1 MKLHKITATAVAL
14 TLAAGAQA
22 QIMSL
27 KECLEEGIR
36 ESYQIRLV
44 EISEEKAANNDSWA
58 YAGGMPTVS
67 VSGGYSGSI
76 ASNDATKSSDGSTV
90 SSRNVFDQTLNAQ
103 VRADWTL
110 FEGFSIQ
117 ATRDRM
123 EELHNQ
129 GTIQT
134 RIAIEDYIA
143 SLTTEYYNLVRQ
155 TIHLKNLDYA
165 TALSKER
172 LRIVSERYDMG
183 GDSRLDLQQ
192 AQVYFNSDSAKSLK
206 QHEAVASANIRI
218 NRLMSNQDLRA
229 VHVAAD
235 SVINLLTGLDYQSLY
250 DDMMKTNASLL
261 RAESNR
267 TIARMDRRTVQSR
280 NYPYLRLNAA
290 YGLTHNIYDGNG
302 TSTYSNRTNWGPSF
316 GATVGINLI
325 NGKQRTQ
332 ERNAILDEMNADITI
347 DQLEL
352 QLRANL
358 DDFWQAYLN
367 NLMLLELQEQNL
379 KTAQETMEIAQER
392 YLLGNLSGIEMR
404 EAQKSLLDAEE
415 SLLQAQY
422 DTKVCEISLLQ
433 ISGRIMIYLE

>member
-1 MKLHKITATAVAL
+1 MKAYRITSALLAL
-14 TLAAGAQA
+14 TVSLGSSA
-22 QIMSL
+22 QIMTL
-27 KECLEEGIR
+27 KDCLETGIR

-44 EISEEKAANNDSWA
+44 NISEEKAANNDSWL
-58 YAGGMPTVS
+58 YAGGGPTLS
-67 VSGGYSGSI
+67 ATGSYSGNLS
-76 ASNDATKSSDGSTV
+76 SSDATLASDGSTV
-90 SSRNVFDQTLNAQ
+90 STRGVLDHTLNAQ
-103 VRADWTL
+103 LRAEWTV
-110 FEGFSIQ
+110 FDGFSIQ

-134 RIAIEDYIA
+134 RVAIEDYIA
-143 SLTTEYYNLVRQ
+143 SLTTEYYNLVKQ
-155 TIHLKNLDYA
+155 TLHLKNLEYA

-172 LRIVSERYDMG
+172 LRITSERYDMG
-183 GDSRLDLQQ
+183 GNSRLDMQQ
-192 AQVYFNSDSAKSLK
+192 AQVYFNSDSARSLK
-206 QHEAVASANIRI
+206 QHEALGSANIRI
-218 NRLMSNQDLRA
+218 NRLMSNQDLRS

-235 SVINLLTGLDYQSLY
+235 TAINLLTGLDYESLY
-250 DDMMKTNASLL
+250 EDMMRTNSSLL

-267 TIARMDRRTVQSR
+267 TVAQLDRRSVQSR

-290 YGLTHNIYDGNG
+290 YGLTHNIYGN
-302 TSTYSNRTNWGPSF
+302 SNYTDRTNWGPSF
-316 GATVGINLI
+316 GATIGINLI
-325 NGKQRTQ
+325 SGKQRVQ
-332 ERNAILDEMNADITI
+332 ERNARLDELSADITI

-358 DDFWQAYLN
+358 DDFWQAYQN

-379 KTAQETMEIAQER
+379 KTAQETMDIAQER

-415 SLLQAQY
+415 SLLQVQY

-433 ISGRIMIYLE
+433 ISGRIMQYLE

>member
-1 MKLHKITATAVAL
+1 MKAYRITSALLAL
-14 TLAAGAQA
+14 TVSLGSSA
-22 QIMSL
+22 QIMTL
-27 KECLEEGIR
+27 KDCLETGIR

-44 EISEEKAANNDSWA
+44 NISEEKAANNDSWL
-58 YAGGMPTVS
+58 YAGGGPTLS
-67 VSGGYSGSI
+67 ATGSYSGNLS
-76 ASNDATKSSDGSTV
+76 SSDATLASDGSTV
-90 SSRNVFDQTLNAQ
+90 STRGVLDHTLNAQ
-103 VRADWTL
+103 LRAEWTV
-110 FEGFSIQ
+110 FDGFSIQ

-134 RIAIEDYIA
+134 RVAIEDYIA
-143 SLTTEYYNLVRQ
+143 SLTTEYYNLVKQ
-155 TIHLKNLDYA
+155 TLHLKNLEYA

-172 LRIVSERYDMG
+172 LRITSERYDMG
-183 GDSRLDLQQ
+183 GNSRLDMQQ
-192 AQVYFNSDSAKSLK
+192 AQVYFNSDSARSLK
-206 QHEAVASANIRI
+206 QHEALGSANIRI
-218 NRLMSNQDLRA
+218 NRLMSNQDLRS

-235 SVINLLTGLDYQSLY
+235 TAINLLTGLDYESLY
-250 DDMMKTNASLL
+250 EDMMRTNSSLL

-267 TIARMDRRTVQSR
+267 TVAQLDRRSVQSR

-290 YGLTHNIYDGNG
+290 YGLTHNIYGN
-302 TSTYSNRTNWGPSF
+302 SNYTDRTNWGPSF
-316 GATVGINLI
+316 GATIGINLI
-325 NGKQRTQ
+325 SGKQRVQ
-332 ERNAILDEMNADITI
+332 ERNARLDEMSADITI

-358 DDFWQAYLN
+358 DDFWQAYQN

-379 KTAQETMEIAQER
+379 KTAQETMDIAQER

-415 SLLQAQY
+415 SLLQVQY

-433 ISGRIMIYLE
+433 ISGRIMQYLE

>member
-1 MKLHKITATAVAL
+1 MKAYRITSALLALAVSL
-14 TLAAGAQA
+14 GSSA
-22 QIMSL
+22 QIMTL
-27 KECLEEGIR
+27 KDCLETGIR

-44 EISEEKAANNDSWA
+44 NISEEKAANNDSWL
-58 YAGGMPTVS
+58 YAGGGPTLS
-67 VSGGYSGSI
+67 ATGSYSGNLS
-76 ASNDATKSSDGSTV
+76 SSDATLASDGSTV
-90 SSRNVFDQTLNAQ
+90 STRGVLDHTLNAQ
-103 VRADWTL
+103 LRAEWTV
-110 FEGFSIQ
+110 FDGFSIQ

-134 RIAIEDYIA
+134 RVAIEDYIA
-143 SLTTEYYNLVRQ
+143 SLTTEYYNLVKQ
-155 TIHLKNLDYA
+155 TLHLKNLEYA

-172 LRIVSERYDMG
+172 LRITSERYDMG
-183 GDSRLDLQQ
+183 GNSRLDMQQ
-192 AQVYFNSDSAKSLK
+192 AQVYFNSDSARSLK
-206 QHEAVASANIRI
+206 QHEALGSANIRI
-218 NRLMSNQDLRA
+218 NRLMSNQDLRS

-235 SVINLLTGLDYQSLY
+235 TAINLLTGLDYESLY
-250 DDMMKTNASLL
+250 EDMMKTNSSLL

-267 TIARMDRRTVQSR
+267 TVAQLDRRAVQSR

-290 YGLTHNIYDGNG
+290 YGLTHNIYGN
-302 TSTYSNRTNWGPSF
+302 SNYTDRTNWGPSF
-316 GATVGINLI
+316 GATIGINLI
-325 NGKQRTQ
+325 TGKQRVQ
-332 ERNAILDEMNADITI
+332 ERNARLDELTADITI

-358 DDFWQAYLN
+358 DDFWQAYQN

-379 KTAQETMEIAQER
+379 KTAQETMDIAQER

-415 SLLQAQY
+415 SLLQVQY

-433 ISGRIMIYLE
+433 ISGRIMQYLE

>member
-1 MKLHKITATAVAL
+1 MKAYRITSALLAL
-14 TLAAGAQA
+14 TVSMGASA
-22 QIMSL
+22 QIMTL
-27 KECLEEGIR
+27 KDCLETGIR

-44 EISEEKAANNDSWA
+44 NISEEKAANNDSWL
-58 YAGGMPTVS
+58 YAGGGPTLS
-67 VSGGYSGSI
+67 ATGSYSGNLS
-76 ASNDATKSSDGSTV
+76 SSDATLASDGSTV
-90 SSRNVFDQTLNAQ
+90 STRGVLDHTLNAQ
-103 VRADWTL
+103 LRAEWTV
-110 FEGFSIQ
+110 FDGFSIL

-134 RIAIEDYIA
+134 RVAIEDYIA
-143 SLTTEYYNLVRQ
+143 SLTTEYYNLVKQ
-155 TIHLKNLDYA
+155 TLHLKNLEYA

-172 LRIVSERYDMG
+172 LRITSERYDMG
-183 GDSRLDLQQ
+183 GNSRLDMQQ
-192 AQVYFNSDSAKSLK
+192 AQVYFNSDSARSLK
-206 QHEAVASANIRI
+206 QHEALGSANIRI
-218 NRLMSNQDLRA
+218 NRLMSNQDLRS

-235 SVINLLTGLDYQSLY
+235 TAINLLTGLDYESLY
-250 DDMMKTNASLL
+250 EDMMRTNSSLL

-267 TIARMDRRTVQSR
+267 TVAQLDRRSVQSR

-290 YGLTHNIYDGNG
+290 YGLTHNIYGN
-302 TSTYSNRTNWGPSF
+302 SNYTDRTNWGTSF
-316 GATVGINLI
+316 GATIGINLI
-325 NGKQRTQ
+325 SGKQRVQ
-332 ERNAILDEMNADITI
+332 ERNARLDEMSADITI

-358 DDFWQAYLN
+358 DDFWQAYQN

-379 KTAQETMEIAQER
+379 KTAQETMDIAQER

-415 SLLQAQY
+415 SLLQVQY

-433 ISGRIMIYLE
+433 ISGRIMQYLE

>member
-1 MKLHKITATAVAL
+1 MRRYPIIAAAL
-14 TLAAGAQA
+14 FLTMGAQA
-22 QIMSL
+22 QIMTL
-27 KECLEEGIR
+27 KDCLETGIR
-36 ESYQIRLV
+36 ESYQVRLV
-44 EISEEKAANNDSWA
+44 NISEEKAANNDSWL
-58 YAGGMPTVS
+58 YAGGGPTLS
-67 VSGGYSGSI
+67 ATGTYSGSL
-76 ASNDATKSSDGSTV
+76 ASNDATLATDGSVV
-90 SSRNVFDQTLNAQ
+90 SNRNVLDHTLNAQ
-103 VRADWTL
+103 LRADWTI
-110 FEGFSIQ
+110 FDGFSIQ

-134 RIAIEDYIA
+134 RVTIEDYIA
-143 SLTTEYYNLVRQ
+143 NLTTEYYNLVRQ
-155 TIHLKNLDYA
+155 TIHLKNLEYA
-165 TALSKER
+165 TALSRER
-172 LRIVSERYDMG
+172 LRITSERYDMG
-183 GDSRLDLQQ
+183 GDSRLDMQQ

-206 QHEAVASANIRI
+206 QHESVASANIRI
-218 NRLMSNQDLRA
+218 NRLMSNKDLRT

-235 SVINLLTGLDYQSLY
+235 TVINLLTGLDYESLY
-250 DDMMKTNASLL
+250 NDMMETNSSLL

-267 TIARMDRRTVQSR
+267 NVAQMDRRAVQAR
-280 NYPYLRLNAA
+280 NYPYLKVNAA
-290 YGLTHNIYDGNG
+290 YGVTHNIYGN
-302 TSTYSNRTNWGPSF
+302 STYTDRTNWGPSF

-325 NGKQRTQ
+325 SGKQRVQ
-332 ERNAILDEMNADITI
+332 ERNARLDELTADITI

-358 DDFWQAYLN
+358 DDFWQAYQN

-415 SLLQAQY
+415 SLLQVQY

-433 ISGRIMIYLE
+433 ISGRIMQYLE

>member
-1 MKLHKITATAVAL
+1 MKAYRITSALLAL
-14 TLAAGAQA
+14 TVSLGSSA
-22 QIMSL
+22 QIMTL
-27 KECLEEGIR
+27 KDCLETGIR

-44 EISEEKAANNDSWA
+44 NISEEKAANNDSWL
-58 YAGGMPTVS
+58 YAGGGPTLS
-67 VSGGYSGSI
+67 ATGSYSGNLS
-76 ASNDATKSSDGSTV
+76 SSDATMASDGSTV
-90 SSRNVFDQTLNAQ
+90 STRSVLDHTLNAQ
-103 VRADWTL
+103 LRAEWTV
-110 FEGFSIQ
+110 FDGFSIQ

-134 RIAIEDYIA
+134 RVAIEDYIA
-143 SLTTEYYNLVRQ
+143 SLTTEYYNLVKQ
-155 TIHLKNLDYA
+155 TLHLKNLEYA

-172 LRIVSERYDMG
+172 LRITSERYDMG
-183 GDSRLDLQQ
+183 GNSRLDMQQ
-192 AQVYFNSDSAKSLK
+192 AQVYFNSDSARSLK
-206 QHEAVASANIRI
+206 QHEALGSANIRI
-218 NRLMSNQDLRA
+218 NRLMSNQDLRS

-235 SVINLLTGLDYQSLY
+235 TAINLLTGLDYESLY
-250 DDMMKTNASLL
+250 EDMMKTNSSLL

-267 TIARMDRRTVQSR
+267 TVAQLDRRAVQSR

-290 YGLTHNIYDGNG
+290 YGLTHSIYGN
-302 TSTYSNRTNWGPSF
+302 SNYTDRTNWGPSF
-316 GATVGINLI
+316 GATIGINLI
-325 NGKQRTQ
+325 SGKQRVQ
-332 ERNAILDEMNADITI
+332 ERNARLDEMSADITI

-358 DDFWQAYLN
+358 DDFWQAYQN

-379 KTAQETMEIAQER
+379 KTAQETMDIAQER

-415 SLLQAQY
+415 SLLQVQY

-433 ISGRIMIYLE
+433 ISGRIMLYLE

>member
-1 MKLHKITATAVAL
+1 MKAYRITSALLAL
-14 TLAAGAQA
+14 TVSLGSSA
-22 QIMSL
+22 QIMTL
-27 KECLEEGIR
+27 KDCLETGIR

-44 EISEEKAANNDSWA
+44 NISEEKAANNDSWL
-58 YAGGMPTVS
+58 YAGGGPTLS
-67 VSGGYSGSI
+67 ATGSYSGNLS
-76 ASNDATKSSDGSTV
+76 SSDATLASDGSTV
-90 SSRNVFDQTLNAQ
+90 STRGVLDHTLNAQ
-103 VRADWTL
+103 LRAEWTV
-110 FEGFSIQ
+110 FDGFSIQ

-134 RIAIEDYIA
+134 RVAIEDYIA
-143 SLTTEYYNLVRQ
+143 SLTTEYYNLVKQ
-155 TIHLKNLDYA
+155 TLHLKNLEYA

-172 LRIVSERYDMG
+172 LRITSERYDMG
-183 GDSRLDLQQ
+183 GNSRLDMQQ

-206 QHEAVASANIRI
+206 QHEALGSANIRI
-218 NRLMSNQDLRA
+218 NRLMSNQDLRS

-235 SVINLLTGLDYQSLY
+235 TAINLLTGLDYESLY
-250 DDMMKTNASLL
+250 EDMMKTNSSLL

-267 TIARMDRRTVQSR
+267 TVAQLDRRAVQSR

-290 YGLTHNIYDGNG
+290 YGLTHNIYGN
-302 TSTYSNRTNWGPSF
+302 STYTDRTNWGPSF
-316 GATVGINLI
+316 GATIGINLI
-325 NGKQRTQ
+325 SGKQRVQ
-332 ERNAILDEMNADITI
+332 ERNARLDELTADITI

-358 DDFWQAYLN
+358 DDFWQAYQN

-379 KTAQETMEIAQER
+379 KTAQETMDIAQER

-415 SLLQAQY
+415 SLLQVQY

-433 ISGRIMIYLE
+433 ISGRIMQYLE

>member
-1 MKLHKITATAVAL
+1 MKAYRITSALLAL
-14 TLAAGAQA
+14 TVSLGSSA
-22 QIMSL
+22 QIMTL
-27 KECLEEGIR
+27 KDCLETGIR

-44 EISEEKAANNDSWA
+44 NISEEKAANNDSWL
-58 YAGGMPTVS
+58 YAGGGPTLS
-67 VSGGYSGSI
+67 ATGSYSGHLS
-76 ASNDATKSSDGSTV
+76 SSDATLASDGSTV
-90 SSRNVFDQTLNAQ
+90 STRGVLDHTLNAQ
-103 VRADWTL
+103 LRAEWTV
-110 FEGFSIQ
+110 FDGFSIQ

-134 RIAIEDYIA
+134 RVAIEDYIA
-143 SLTTEYYNLVRQ
+143 SLTTEYYNLVKQ
-155 TIHLKNLDYA
+155 TLHLKNLEYA

-172 LRIVSERYDMG
+172 LRITSERYDMG
-183 GDSRLDLQQ
+183 GNSRLDMQQ
-192 AQVYFNSDSAKSLK
+192 AQVYFNSDSARSLK
-206 QHEAVASANIRI
+206 QHEALGSANIRI
-218 NRLMSNQDLRA
+218 NRLMSNQDLRS

-235 SVINLLTGLDYQSLY
+235 TAINLLTGLDYESLY
-250 DDMMKTNASLL
+250 EDMMKTNSSLL

-267 TIARMDRRTVQSR
+267 TVAQLDRRAVQSR

-290 YGLTHNIYDGNG
+290 YGLTHNIYGN
-302 TSTYSNRTNWGPSF
+302 SNYTDRTNWGPSF
-316 GATVGINLI
+316 GATIGINLI
-325 NGKQRTQ
+325 SGKQRVQ
-332 ERNAILDEMNADITI
+332 ERNARLDEMSADITI

-358 DDFWQAYLN
+358 DDFWQAYQN

-379 KTAQETMEIAQER
+379 KTAQETMDIAQER

-415 SLLQAQY
+415 SLLQVQY

-433 ISGRIMIYLE
+433 ISGRIMQYLE

>member
-1 MKLHKITATAVAL
+1 MKAYRITSALLAL
-14 TLAAGAQA
+14 TVSLGSSA
-22 QIMSL
+22 QIMTL
-27 KECLEEGIR
+27 KDCLETGIR

-44 EISEEKAANNDSWA
+44 NISEEKAANNDSWL
-58 YAGGMPTVS
+58 YAGGGPTLS
-67 VSGGYSGSI
+67 ATGSYSGNLS
-76 ASNDATKSSDGSTV
+76 SSDATLASDGSTV
-90 SSRNVFDQTLNAQ
+90 STRSVLDHTLNAQ
-103 VRADWTL
+103 LRAEWTV
-110 FEGFSIQ
+110 FDGFSIQ

-134 RIAIEDYIA
+134 RVAIEDYIA
-143 SLTTEYYNLVRQ
+143 SLTTEYYNLVKQ
-155 TIHLKNLDYA
+155 TLHLKNLEYA

-172 LRIVSERYDMG
+172 LRITSERYDMG
-183 GDSRLDLQQ
+183 GNSRLDMQQ

-206 QHEAVASANIRI
+206 QHEALGSANIRI
-218 NRLMSNQDLRA
+218 NRLMSNQDLRS

-235 SVINLLTGLDYQSLY
+235 TAINLLTGLDYESLY
-250 DDMMKTNASLL
+250 EDMMKTNSSLL

-267 TIARMDRRTVQSR
+267 TVAQLDRRAVQSR

-290 YGLTHNIYDGNG
+290 YGLTHNIYGN
-302 TSTYSNRTNWGPSF
+302 STYTDRTNWGPSF
-316 GATVGINLI
+316 GATIGINLI
-325 NGKQRTQ
+325 SGKQRVQ
-332 ERNAILDEMNADITI
+332 ERNARLDELTADITI

-358 DDFWQAYLN
+358 DDFWQAYQN

-379 KTAQETMEIAQER
+379 KTAQETMDIAQER

-415 SLLQAQY
+415 SLLQVQY

-433 ISGRIMIYLE
+433 ISGRIMQYLE

>member
-1 MKLHKITATAVAL
+1 MKPYRI
-14 TLAAGAQA
+14 TLALAAFAISLGSSA

-27 KECLEEGIR
+27 KDCLEEGIR
-36 ESYQIRLV
+36 ESYQIKLV
-44 EISEEKAANNDSWA
+44 NISEEKAANNDSWS

-67 VSGGYSGSI
+67 VQGSYSGTMS
-76 ASNDATKSSDGSTV
+76 SNDATLASDGSTV
-90 SSRNVFDQTLNAQ
+90 SNRGVVDHTLNAQ
-103 VRADWTL
+103 VRAEWTV

-123 EELHNQ
+123 QELHNQ

-134 RIAIEDYIA
+134 RITIEDYIA

-155 TIHLKNLDYA
+155 TIHLHNLDYA
-165 TALSKER
+165 TALSRER
-172 LRIVSERYDMG
+172 LRITSERYDMG
-183 GDSRLDLQQ
+183 GDSRLDYQQ

-218 NRLMSNQDLRA
+218 NRLMSNQDLKS

-235 SVINLLTGLDYQSLY
+235 TAINLLTGLDYESLY
-250 DDMMKTNASLL
+250 EDMMKVNSSLL

-267 TIARMDRRTVQSR
+267 SIARMDRRSVQSR
-280 NYPYLRLNAA
+280 NYPYLRLNAS
-290 YGLTHNIYDGNG
+290 YGVTQNYYGN
-302 TSTYSNRTNWGPSF
+302 STYTDRLNWGPSF
-316 GATVGINLI
+316 GATVGMTLI

-332 ERNAILDEMNADITI
+332 ERNALLDEMNADITI
-347 DQLEL
+347 EQLEL

-358 DDFWQAYLN
+358 DDFWQAYQN

-379 KTAQETMEIAQER
+379 KAAQETMEIAQER

-415 SLLQAQY
+415 SLLQVQY

-433 ISGRIMIYLE
+433 ISGRIMQYLE

>member
-1 MKLHKITATAVAL
+1 MKAYRITSALLAL
-14 TLAAGAQA
+14 TVSLGSSA
-22 QIMSL
+22 QIMTL
-27 KECLEEGIR
+27 KDCLETGIR

-44 EISEEKAANNDSWA
+44 NISEEKAANNDSWL
-58 YAGGMPTVS
+58 YAGGGPTLS
-67 VSGGYSGSI
+67 ATGSYSGNLS
-76 ASNDATKSSDGSTV
+76 SSDATLASDGSTV
-90 SSRNVFDQTLNAQ
+90 STRGVLDHTLNAQ
-103 VRADWTL
+103 LRAEWTV
-110 FEGFSIQ
+110 FDGFSIQ

-134 RIAIEDYIA
+134 RVAIEDYIA
-143 SLTTEYYNLVRQ
+143 SLTTEYYNLVKQ
-155 TIHLKNLDYA
+155 TLHLKNLEYA

-172 LRIVSERYDMG
+172 LRITSERYDMG
-183 GDSRLDLQQ
+183 GNSRLDMQQ
-192 AQVYFNSDSAKSLK
+192 AQVYFNSDSARSLK
-206 QHEAVASANIRI
+206 QHEALGSANIRI
-218 NRLMSNQDLRA
+218 NRLMSNQDLRS

-235 SVINLLTGLDYQSLY
+235 TAINLLTGLDYESLY
-250 DDMMKTNASLL
+250 EDMMKTNSSLL

-267 TIARMDRRTVQSR
+267 TVAQLDRRSVQSR

-290 YGLTHNIYDGNG
+290 YGLTHNIYGN
-302 TSTYSNRTNWGPSF
+302 SNYTDRTNWGPSF
-316 GATVGINLI
+316 GATIGINLI
-325 NGKQRTQ
+325 SGKQRVQ
-332 ERNAILDEMNADITI
+332 ERNARLDEMSADITI

-358 DDFWQAYLN
+358 DDFWQAYQN

-379 KTAQETMEIAQER
+379 KTAQETMDIAQER

-415 SLLQAQY
+415 SLLQVQY

-433 ISGRIMIYLE
+433 ISGRIMQYLE

>member
-1 MKLHKITATAVAL
+1 MKRHSIIAAAL
-14 TLAAGAQA
+14 VLSMSAQA
-22 QIMSL
+22 QIMTL
-27 KECLEEGIR
+27 KDCLETGIR
-36 ESYQIRLV
+36 ESYQVKLV
-44 EISEEKAANNDSWA
+44 SISEEKAANNDSWL
-58 YAGGMPTVS
+58 YAGGGPTLS
-67 VSGGYSGSI
+67 ATGSYSGSL
-76 ASNDATKSSDGSTV
+76 SNTDINYTDGS
-90 SSRNVFDQTLNAQ
+90 SSSTRNVLDHTLNAQ
-103 VRADWTL
+103 LRADWTI
-110 FEGFSIQ
+110 FDGFSIQ

-134 RIAIEDYIA
+134 RITIEDYIA
-143 SLTTEYYNLVRQ
+143 NLTSEYYNLVKQ
-155 TIHLKNLDYA
+155 TIHLKNLEYA

-172 LRIVSERYDMG
+172 LRITSERYDMG
-183 GDSRLDLQQ
+183 GDSRLDMQQ

-206 QHEAVASANIRI
+206 QHESVASANIRI
-218 NRLMSNQDLRA
+218 NRLMSNQDLRS

-235 SVINLLTGLDYQSLY
+235 TAINLLTGLDYESLY
-250 DDMMKTNASLL
+250 EDMMKTNSSLL

-267 TIARMDRRTVQSR
+267 TVAQLDRRTVQAR
-280 NYPYLRLNAA
+280 NYPYLKLNAA
-290 YGLTHNIYDGNG
+290 YGLTHNIYGN
-302 TSTYSNRTNWGPSF
+302 STYTDRTNWGPSF

-325 NGKQRTQ
+325 TGKQRVQ
-332 ERNAILDEMNADITI
+332 ERNARLDELTADITI

-358 DDFWQAYLN
+358 DDFWQAYQN

-379 KTAQETMEIAQER
+379 KTAQETMQIAQER

-433 ISGRIMIYLE
+433 ISGRITQYLE